1 MKGKKTGR
9 NARKGTSIGTQLM
22 LIFAAMIL
30 ISTFANLLN
39 FSAMKTMNEATQD
52 MAVDKIGDLNRVNN
66 VQCAMEAI
74 QKDFYRYIAT
84 GEKESSHE
92 EAANDYVTDKEKLL
106 AYVEELVEATPEDE
120 KEKIVQFESTI
131 NDMLEIMD
139 QTMVYKDNEEASKVL
154 VQVNRVKTT
163 IASLNTSIQEM
174 KDQSAAETTASQ
186 ENISGLY
193 KKMAAASILMI
204 VVTLVSGI
212 GGMLFASVGIV
223 KPMKKASGD
232 LSGIIEG
239 IQNGQGD
246 LTTHIVCKKK
256 DEVGQMVS
264 GMNDF
269 MDVLRE
275 IINKIKN
282 GSYELEAAAAQVN
295 SGVRAAGDKIT
306 DTSATMQEL
315 AASMEE
321 TSAAM
326 TNISDNIERIKER
339 ITVMA
344 EKTNEGLSY
353 VDNIRKRADDMQSN
367 AMLSQNN
374 AKDMVYQISTELSSA
389 IEQSKRVEKINEL
402 TDEILSISSQTNL
415 LALNASIEAARA
427 GEAGKGFAVV
437 ADEIR
442 KLADDS
448 RNTANGIQ
456 EISGMVTGSVENLS
470 ENAEKM
476 LRFVNEEVLKDYDG
490 MVETGQTYH
499 EDANQMNHMMKD
511 LQEVA
516 GVLKKAAEEITEAAN
531 GVMNAVNQSA
541 EGVENAAEYT
551 SDVAGHMSVINTSVE
566 KNLVIADSLKGEVKG
581 FKCE

>member
-551 SDVAGHMSVINTSVE
+551 ADVAGHMSVINTSVE